1 VIAIGDRGANMIVS
15 QIFMPVRNDRWT
27 AFEIVL
33 TNLEAVPLR
42 FRFTYAITKAQG
54 LAFDAQQILRD
65 RLKVRGV
72 AGVIPTELNWTRV
85 DGTTPVGYTSA
96 YRAAAEITVPPG
108 ITHGHALVF
117 HDAFGTNQ
125 GDNTGLL
132 GYPFQVLRGHWE
144 ISLPLVTIG
153 RPPKRVPAIDHPA
166 RVAVL
171 VVYHS
176 LDNGAASSVDMQN
189 IVPIPTLDGRA
200 EAFVPPDQPPP
211 AAAPKRPQRKRG

>member
-1 VIAIGDRGANMIVS
+1 MIVS
-15 QIFMPVRNDRWT
+15 QIFMPVRKDRWA
-27 AFEIVL
+27 AFEIDL

-42 FRFTYAITKAQG
+42 FRFTYTITKAQG

-72 AGVIPTELNWTRV
+72 AAVISTDLNWTRV
-85 DGTTPVGYTSA
+85 DAATPVGYASA

-108 ITHGHALVF
+108 ITHAHALVF
-117 HDAFGTNQ
+117 HDAFGSNQ
-125 GDNTGLL
+125 GDNTGQL

-153 RPPKRVPAIDHPA
+153 RPPQRVPALDHPA

-176 LDNGAASSVDMQN
+176 LGSSAAMQN

-211 AAAPKRPQRKRG
+211 AAAAKRLQRKRG